1 MYSLTFCLFCVR
13 FCLAFTHKIWRWSK
27 STSGGS
33 LVAGLLT
40 RLLLTTMDSLTTL
53 WLVTISK
60 KTTSVCKKTM
70 ISRLTAVPSCLP
82 HCSSIWWSL
91 SWLFPRSLNMSIT
104 SSPGDPT
111 LSLPSFFDRVISK
124 QSKKRVTWQIGQ
136 SNHCVGL
143 SDVSSPLLGRH
154 FCPVPPRS
162 SCQIW
167 FPFRFL
173 RAVPHCRLM
182 PAN

>member
-13 FCLAFTHKIWRWSK
+13 FCLAFTHKIWRWFK
-27 STSGGS
+27 STLGGS
-33 LVAGLLT
+33 LAAGLLT
-40 RLLLTTMDSLTTL
+40 RLLLTTMDSPTTL

-111 LSLPSFFDRVISK
+111 LSLFELIELSFS
-124 QSKKRVTWQIGQ
+124 SLKKGWHDKLVGQIIVSGCLMCRAPCWAVT
-136 SNHCVGL
+136 
-143 SDVSSPLLGRH
+143 
-154 FCPVPPRS
+154 F
-162 SCQIW
+162 
-167 FPFRFL
+167 
-173 RAVPHCRLM
+173 A
-182 PAN
+182 